1 MNQKVLHELFDGYI
15 SKFDIIN
22 MPPPGDDENYKW
34 EAAAE
39 FQSVFDIDA
48 DDFSSVLKKA
58 KIATA
63 NLIDS
68 SIQPLGGLAEMAEK
82 HGESETIREMFRNLF
97 CADGEDLTAQQQ
109 RIDTFLRRC
118 DDLLEKHYPGSH
130 MFKNDQ
136 RSAMAYL
143 WFHDPERYYLCKTS
157 EAAYFANCAGFYD
170 DWGTYGNF
178 NLPVYYRFCNELV
191 DAMKEYP
198 PLIKTHLSRYE
209 NTTRV
214 FHPDKNLHILVFDLI
229 YCVGRY
235 NLYGSNRAKTQAE
248 IKLYQEQK
256 KKAEKLLAKVKE
268 AELGLQ
274 NLYAAREEIIE
285 LLRTGAIVRHKA
297 FGVAHFERLDDRS
310 YCFTFGESN
319 SEKKFLLSSFAN
331 GFLKIE
337 DPRFSEILQKYSS
350 AMMTDYTA
358 LQRLDSAK
366 KALLPYERFLD

>member
-1 MNQKVLHELFDGYI
+1 M
-15 SKFDIIN
+15 
-22 MPPPGDDENYKW
+22 
-34 EAAAE
+34 
-39 FQSVFDIDA
+39 
-48 DDFSSVLKKA
+48 
-58 KIATA
+58 
-63 NLIDS
+63 
-68 SIQPLGGLAEMAEK
+68 
-82 HGESETIREMFRNLF
+82 
-97 CADGEDLTAQQQ
+97 
-109 RIDTFLRRC
+109 
-118 DDLLEKHYPGSH
+118 
-130 MFKNDQ
+130 
-136 RSAMAYL
+136 
-143 WFHDPERYYLCKTS
+143 
-157 EAAYFANCAGFYD
+157 
-170 DWGTYGNF
+170 
-178 NLPVYYRFCNELV
+178 
-191 DAMKEYP
+191 
-198 PLIKTHLSRYE
+198 IKTHLSRYE

>member
-1 MNQKVLHELFDGYI
+1 
-15 SKFDIIN
+15 
-22 MPPPGDDENYKW
+22 
-34 EAAAE
+34 
-39 FQSVFDIDA
+39 
-48 DDFSSVLKKA
+48 
-58 KIATA
+58 
-63 NLIDS
+63 
-68 SIQPLGGLAEMAEK
+68 MAEK

-136 RSAMAYL
+136 RPAMAYL

-157 EAAYFANCAGFYD
+157 EAAYFANCTGFYD

-366 KALLPYERFLD
+366 KALLPYESFLD